1 MRARQRFDSSLI
13 PREGRFALP
22 GLFPDLN
29 DEETLP
35 PIGQK
40 SPRVDLSIP
49 GLGTVVEV
57 KFMRQTTPFQNVIEE
72 IAADASLYT
81 TDHRWTSIIPFVWDD
96 ARRTEEHQKL
106 VAGLK
111 QLPGVIGAVV
121 VSRPG
126 KMDRSSKNSSSLH
139 RRRHDKSRLL
149 FDGCAADPVPQR
161 RRACHPFSG
170 PL

>member
-1 MRARQRFDSSLI
+1 MLARQFDQRPSELRRDWEI
-13 PREGRFALP
+13 APRTRRSAVARWDIENEYHVQNLLWAVLAP
-22 GLFPDLN
+22 LFLDVN

-49 GLGTVVEV
+49 SLGTIVEV
-57 KFMRQTTPFQNVIEE
+57 KFMRPTTPFQNIIEE
-72 IAADASLYT
+72 IAADTSLYT

-96 ARRTEEHQKL
+96 ARRMEEHQKL

-126 KMDRSSKNSSSLH
+126 KMDRS
-139 RRRHDKSRLL
+139 
-149 FDGCAADPVPQR
+149 P
-161 RRACHPFSG
+161 
-170 PL
+170 